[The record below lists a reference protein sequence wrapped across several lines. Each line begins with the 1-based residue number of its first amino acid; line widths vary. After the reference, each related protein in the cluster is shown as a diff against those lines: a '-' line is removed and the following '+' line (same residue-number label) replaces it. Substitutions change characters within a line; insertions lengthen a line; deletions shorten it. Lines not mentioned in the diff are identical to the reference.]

1 VDSKDSHL
9 SQLRLI
15 WGSGLIK
22 EEIMKE
28 LVKYWNREARLGRT
42 LEEAAR
48 NHTDWCTS
56 GFGKCV
62 CGRKGNPELET
73 LIKDER

>member
-1 VDSKDSHL
+1 MNIFCITTLSTLPRFVKTRTDKVSDLLDDLVDSKDSHL

-48 NHTDWCTS
+48 
-56 GFGKCV
+56 
-62 CGRKGNPELET
+62 
-73 LIKDER
+73 

>member
-1 VDSKDSHL
+1 MNVLYIITLSTLPRFVKTRTGMVSNLLDNLVDSKDSHL

-42 LEEAAR
+42 LEEATR
-48 NHTDWCTS
+48 
-56 GFGKCV
+56 
-62 CGRKGNPELET
+62 
-73 LIKDER
+73 

>member
-1 VDSKDSHL
+1 MNILYISTISTLPRFVKTRTDKVSDLLDDLVDNKDSHL

-48 NHTDWCTS
+48 
-56 GFGKCV
+56 
-62 CGRKGNPELET
+62 
-73 LIKDER
+73 

>member
-1 VDSKDSHL
+1 MDDLVNSKDSHL
-9 SQLRLI
+9 FQLRLI
-15 WGSGLIK
+15 WGSGFIK

-48 NHTDWCTS
+48 
-56 GFGKCV
+56 
-62 CGRKGNPELET
+62 
-73 LIKDER
+73 